1 MKSKEPIIIAVD
13 GLSASGKGAI
23 GKIIAKHLNI
33 EYLDTG
39 LLYRAVAYKF
49 LKLKIAI
56 STNEAIHFAKNIE
69 LEDLNNLELRSESC
83 GNLAS
88 RLAGCDRIRKELI
101 LFQRNFPNKKIGAV
115 LDGRDIGSII
125 FPNAKIKFFITA
137 DLAVRAQRRKEDYKK
152 MGQEYSL
159 GDIINKLKERDK
171 RDQTRKVSPL
181 ICMPDAIVYDNSKT
195 SLERLNKEI
204 IEIVEKKYKSL
215 NLDINVKKPV
225 K

>member
-1 MKSKEPIIIAVD
+1 M
-13 GLSASGKGAI
+13 AS
-23 GKIIAKHLNI
+23 
-33 EYLDTG
+33 T
-39 LLYRAVAYKF
+39 V
-49 LKLKIAI
+49 
-56 STNEAIHFAKNIE
+56 
-69 LEDLNNLELRSESC
+69 
-83 GNLAS
+83 
-88 RLAGCDRIRKELI
+88 AGCDRIRKELI

-159 GDIINKLKERDK
+159 RDITNKLKERDK

-181 ICMPDAIVYDNSKT
+181 ICMPDAIVYDNSKIP
-195 SLERLNKEI
+195 LERLNKEI

>member
-1 MKSKEPIIIAVD
+1 M
-13 GLSASGKGAI
+13 
-23 GKIIAKHLNI
+23 
-33 EYLDTG
+33 
-39 LLYRAVAYKF
+39 
-49 LKLKIAI
+49 
-56 STNEAIHFAKNIE
+56 
-69 LEDLNNLELRSESC
+69 
-83 GNLAS
+83 AS
-88 RLAGCDRIRKELI
+88 RLAECDRIRKELI

-159 GDIINKLKERDK
+159 RDITNKLKERDK

-195 SLERLNKEI
+195 PLERLNKEI

>member
-1 MKSKEPIIIAVD
+1 M
-13 GLSASGKGAI
+13 
-23 GKIIAKHLNI
+23 
-33 EYLDTG
+33 
-39 LLYRAVAYKF
+39 
-49 LKLKIAI
+49 
-56 STNEAIHFAKNIE
+56 
-69 LEDLNNLELRSESC
+69 
-83 GNLAS
+83 
-88 RLAGCDRIRKELI
+88 
-101 LFQRNFPNKKIGAV
+101 
-115 LDGRDIGSII
+115 DGRDIGSII

-159 GDIINKLKERDK
+159 RDIINKLKERDK

-181 ICMPDAIVYDNSKT
+181 ICVSDAIVYDNSKIPF
-195 SLERLNKEI
+195 ERLNKEI

>member
-1 MKSKEPIIIAVD
+1 M
-13 GLSASGKGAI
+13 
-23 GKIIAKHLNI
+23 
-33 EYLDTG
+33 
-39 LLYRAVAYKF
+39 
-49 LKLKIAI
+49 
-56 STNEAIHFAKNIE
+56 
-69 LEDLNNLELRSESC
+69 
-83 GNLAS
+83 
-88 RLAGCDRIRKELI
+88 
-101 LFQRNFPNKKIGAV
+101 
-115 LDGRDIGSII
+115 DGRDIGSII

-159 GDIINKLKERDK
+159 RDITNKLKERDK